1 MAMTLDDYRAQIKK
15 DIKEYL
21 TDEDLWPTAEPGT
34 SEYDDQY
41 DKAYDQCWIADSV
54 TGNAS
59 GSYTFNTWQAAENV
73 SHLLWDE
80 DLWLLINGDM
90 SVKVEDIEEG
100 PEHLDVL
107 IRCSLLSE
115 CLNDVL
121 REKREQPGEN

>member
-1 MAMTLDDYRAQIKK
+1 MAMTLDDYRDQIKE

-21 TDEDLWPTAEPGT
+21 TQENLWPTAEPGT
-34 SEYDDQY
+34 SEYYDQY

-54 TGNAS
+54 TGNGS

-73 SHLLWDE
+73 SCLLWDE
-80 DLWLLINGDM
+80 DLWLLINGDG
-90 SVKVEDIEEG
+90 SVSVDDIKEG

-115 CLNDVL
+115 CFDDVL
-121 REKREQPGEN
+121 REKREQFDEN